1 VARPITFLSDYGDR
15 DEFAGVCRAVI
26 ARIAPEVRLIDLTHG
41 IDRHDVSGGALV
53 LANAVPYAPDGVHL
67 AIVDPGVGTPRR
79 AVALRVADGE
89 RVLVGPDNGLLWPAA
104 ERLGGIVEAAD
115 ISLSSFRLEPISATF
130 HGRDVFAP
138 VAAQIATGAS
148 LAEAGESL
156 DPGELTRLEVTI
168 AQIEPGASVTA
179 HVARVDRFGN
189 LILDLATGQLPES
202 GLRLGRALS
211 VELGG
216 DPREALFA
224 RTFADVPDG
233 ALLLYVDSSGRAA
246 LAVNRGS
253 AAESLGL
260 AAGDALTM
268 LPA

>member
-26 ARIAPEVRLIDLTHG
+26 ARIAPEARLIDLTHG

-53 LANAVPYAPDGVHL
+53 LATAVPYAPDGVHL

-115 ISLSSFRLEPISATF
+115 ISLSAFRLEPISATF

-156 DPGELTRLEVTI
+156 DSGELTRLEVTI
-168 AQIEPGASVTA
+168 AQIEPDGSVAA

-189 LILDLATGQLPES
+189 LILDLATRQLPES
-202 GLRLGRALS
+202 GLRLGCALS
-211 VELGG
+211 VELGA
-216 DPREALFA
+216 DAREALFA

-233 ALLLYVDSSGRAA
+233 GLLLYVDSSGRAA

-260 AAGDALTM
+260 AAGDALAL